1 MSAMMRN
8 GSGYASPVEDAALRN
23 VNQRAVQDADER
35 ANGLIAIVRKLIDY
49 SGFDL
54 LNRIE
59 LYDRKTG
66 RRYL

>member
-8 GSGYASPVEDAALRN
+8 GSGYISPVENAAIREIDKSN
-23 VNQRAVQDADER
+23 AEEADDRASK
-35 ANGLIAIVRKLIDY
+35 LFSILRKLIDFA
-49 SGFDL
+49 GFDL

-66 RRYL
+66 RRYR

>member
-8 GSGYASPVEDAALRN
+8 GSGYVSPVEDAALRN

-49 SGFDL
+49 AGFDL
-54 LNRIE
+54 LNRLE

>member
-8 GSGYASPVEDAALRN
+8 GSGYVSPVEDAALRN
-23 VNQRAVQDADER
+23 VTKTAAQDADER
-35 ANGLIAIVRKLIDY
+35 VNQLIFILRKIIDY

-59 LYDRKTG
+59 LGDRKTG
-66 RRYL
+66 RRYS